1 MKSLNIAVIGAGSTY
16 TPELLDGFIRR
27 KDRLAVGELRLM
39 DIDGVKLNIISAL
52 AQRMFKKAGLKPTL
66 ITTADMDRAL
76 EGADYVIAQIRV
88 GALAARIRDEK
99 IPLKYGLLGQE
110 TTGIGGMMNALRTIP
125 VILDLAKRM
134 ERLCPRATL
143 INFSNPSGLVAEA
156 VANQTA
162 VRMWGLCNGPIN
174 MVRHVQSLLPQ
185 GVINFDYD
193 FVGLNH
199 LCWITAAYVDGVD
212 ILPRLISQG
221 ASSASLKNID
231 GIDYPPDLR
240 TAVPYL
246 PIAYL
251 NYFYFRNQ
259 ELQNLQGAEKSRG
272 EVVQEIEKEL
282 LASYQDPNLHEK
294 PLSLEKRG
302 GALYSEAAV
311 SLIDSVENDTGA
323 VHVIDVPNRGSYDFM
338 DDDDVVEVKC
348 RIDAQGAH
356 PVPLRGFSHPVVI
369 SLMRTL
375 KTYEKLT
382 ARAALTG
389 DRSAALGA
397 LLVHPLV
404 GDYAAASAAL
414 EEMLQANREYL
425 PQFFPRT

>member
-1 MKSLNIAVIGAGSTY
+1 MKPLKIAVIGAGSTY

-27 KDRLAVGELRLM
+27 KDRLTVAELRLM
-39 DIDGVKLNIISAL
+39 DIDEEKLSVISAL
-52 AQRMFKKAGLKPTL
+52 AERMFKKTGLGPSL
-66 ITTADMDRAL
+66 ITTGDLDRAL

-88 GALAARIRDEK
+88 GGLAARIRDEK
-99 IPLKYGLLGQE
+99 IPLKYGLMGQE

-125 VILDLAKRM
+125 VILDLARRM

-156 VANQTA
+156 VANRTT

-174 MVRHVQSLLPQ
+174 MVRHLQSLLPL
-185 GVINFDYD
+185 GVKNFDYD

-199 LCWITAAYVDGVD
+199 LCWITAAYADGVD
-212 ILPRLISQG
+212 MLPPLIAQG
-221 ASSASLKNID
+221 TGAATLKNID
-231 GIDYPPDLR
+231 GIDYPSDLR
-240 TAVPYL
+240 SAVPYL
-246 PIAYL
+246 PVAYL

-259 ELQNLQGAEKSRG
+259 ELRTLQGAIKSRG

-282 LASYQDPNLHEK
+282 LTSYRDPNMNEK
-294 PLSLEKRG
+294 PVSLEKRG

-311 SLIDSVENDTGA
+311 SLIEAVENDTGT

-356 PVPLRGFSHPVVI
+356 PIPLRGFSHPVVI
-369 SLMRTL
+369 SLIRSL
-375 KTYEKLT
+375 KAYEKLA

-389 DRSAALGA
+389 DRTSALGA

-404 GDYAAASAAL
+404 GDYSAASAAL
-414 EEMLQANREYL
+414 DEMLLANRDYL
-425 PQFFPRT
+425 PLFFPQT